1 MQKLLF
7 CDKKINSSDIIPNDF
22 FTLKSQGKKLL
33 IHKLVLTLIVV
44 TIHLFSRI
52 NFFRKVI

>member
-7 CDKKINSSDIIPNDF
+7 CDKKINSSDIVPNDF

-33 IHKLVLTLIVV
+33 IHKLVLT
-44 TIHLFSRI
+44 
-52 NFFRKVI
+52 

>member
-7 CDKKINSSDIIPNDF
+7 CDKKINSSDIIPNDL

-33 IHKLVLTLIVV
+33 IHKLVLT
-44 TIHLFSRI
+44 
-52 NFFRKVI
+52 